1 MTRKI
6 SLAQTKIRPEQK
18 PEPEHKSGRK
28 GRRRRSRELALQGLY
43 QWFVAGGT
51 LQTIT
56 EQLYETKEF
65 LKTDQEYFSDLL
77 HGALT
82 NLTKLEKHIQPCL
95 DRPFKELSPI
105 EASILLLSAHEF
117 ANNPETP
124 YRAIINEAVELAKTY
139 GGTDGHKYVNGV
151 LDKLAT
157 QLRAEEVAL
166 PAQ

>member
-1 MTRKI
+1 MIRKI
-6 SLAQTKIRPEQK
+6 AVAQKKVRSEQK
-18 PEPEHKSGRK
+18 PGHK
-28 GRRRRSRELALQGLY
+28 GRRRYARELALQGLY

-51 LQTIT
+51 IQAIT

-65 LKTDQEYFSDLL
+65 LRTDQEYFSDLMQ
-77 HGALT
+77 GALT
-82 NLTKLEKHIQPCL
+82 NLTELEKYIQPYL
-95 DRPFKELSPI
+95 DRPFKGLSPI
-105 EASILLLSAHEF
+105 EASILLLSTYEF
-117 ANNPETP
+117 TNHSETP

-157 QLRAEEVAL
+157 QLRADEVAL

>member
-1 MTRKI
+1 MTQKI
-6 SLAQTKIRPEQK
+6 PAAQTKIRSEQ
-18 PEPEHKSGRK
+18 KSGRK

-51 LQTIT
+51 IQTIT

-65 LKTDQEYFSDLL
+65 LKTDQAYFSDLMQ
-77 HGALT
+77 GTLT
-82 NLTKLEKHIQPCL
+82 NLIELEKHIQPCL

-105 EASILLLSAHEF
+105 EGSILLLSTHEF
-117 ANNPETP
+117 INHMETP
-124 YRAIINEAVELAKTY
+124 YKAIINEAVELAKTY

-157 QLRAEEVAL
+157 QLRTDEAEL
-166 PAQ
+166 PVQ

>member
-6 SLAQTKIRPEQK
+6 PVAQTKVRPDQK
-18 PEPEHKSGRK
+18 FGQK
-28 GRRRRSRELALQGLY
+28 GRRRHSRELALQGLY
-43 QWFVAGGT
+43 QWFAAGGT
-51 LQTIT
+51 IQAIT

-65 LKTDQEYFSDLL
+65 LKTDQEYFSDLVQ
-77 HGALT
+77 GTLT
-82 NLTKLEKHIQPCL
+82 NLTELEKYIQPCL

-105 EASILLLSAHEF
+105 EASILLLSTHELV
-117 ANNPETP
+117 NHPETP
-124 YRAIINEAVELAKTY
+124 YRALINEAVELAKTY

-157 QLRAEEVAL
+157 QLRAEEAAL

>member
-6 SLAQTKIRPEQK
+6 PVAQTKVRPEQK
-18 PEPEHKSGRK
+18 PGRK
-28 GRRRRSRELALQGLY
+28 GRRHCSRELALQGLY

-51 LQTIT
+51 IQTIT

-77 HGALT
+77 QGALT
-82 NLTKLEKHIQPCL
+82 NLTELEKHIQPCL

-105 EASILLLSAHEF
+105 EASILLLSTHEL

-124 YRAIINEAVELAKTY
+124 YRAIINEAVELAKTF

-151 LDKLAT
+151 LDKLAA
-157 QLRAEEVAL
+157 QLRAEEVTL

>member
-1 MTRKI
+1 MTRKM
-6 SLAQTKIRPEQK
+6 SVAQAKNRPEQK
-18 PEPEHKSGRK
+18 PGRK

-51 LQTIT
+51 VQAIT

-65 LKTDQEYFSDLL
+65 LKTDQEYFSDLVQ
-77 HGALT
+77 GTLT
-82 NLTKLEKHIQPCL
+82 NLTELEKHIQPCL

-105 EASILLLSAHEF
+105 EASILLLSTHELVSH
-117 ANNPETP
+117 PETP
-124 YRAIINEAVELAKTY
+124 YRALINEAVELAKTY

-151 LDKLAT
+151 LDRLAT
-157 QLRAEEVAL
+157 QLRAEEAAL